1 MTPSHQFKRKLVSSQ
16 KINCQARIAKLIA
29 KLANSGVARHVYWCR
44 MSSKILCSHLFQTKV
59 EAGLDRRDAS
69 LWSSYGASDVT
80 NKDDDEN
87 DDAEIGGR
95 LERQIGSVRIS
106 RVHIRILEACFLS
119 HAPRDS
125 LCSPL
130 DPDLLL
136 DFGFGFESHCT
147 TLLDST
153 GTLPLVV
160 LVPYFCLCV
169 IEYRLNP

>member
-1 MTPSHQFKRKLVSSQ
+1 MTSSHGHPRSNLRPRA
-16 KINCQARIAKLIA
+16 C
-29 KLANSGVARHVYWCR
+29 
-44 MSSKILCSHLFQTKV
+44 TV

-80 NKDDDEN
+80 NKDDDHDDDDEN
-87 DDAEIGGR
+87 DDAKIGGR

-119 HAPRDS
+119 HAPQDS

-130 DPDLLL
+130 DPDFLL

-160 LVPYFCLCV
+160 QNLVPYFRICLSTCV

>member
-1 MTPSHQFKRKLVSSQ
+1 MGGLKFKGAQNLNKNKRQSPDDDGSDEKDDHD
-16 KINCQARIAKLIA
+16 NDDAK
-29 KLANSGVARHVYWCR
+29 KTNNK
-44 MSSKILCSHLFQTKV
+44 SKTKNHGHPRSNLRPRACTV

-80 NKDDDEN
+80 NKDNDDDDDEN

-106 RVHIRILEACFLS
+106 RVLNHIRILEACFLS

-130 DPDLLL
+130 DPDL
-136 DFGFGFESHCT
+136 
-147 TLLDST
+147 
-153 GTLPLVV
+153 
-160 LVPYFCLCV
+160 
-169 IEYRLNP
+169 